1 MALIKCYECGK
12 EISDKI
18 KYCIKC
24 GAPIKDKKN
33 IKIHAAVCLI
43 HTKNAGGRSRPQYF
57 STICKETTAPPFYR
71 GSQFPSWRSRMI
83 GQSTTP

>member
-33 IKIHAAVCLI
+33 IKIQPDEYKDTYQDIITKLI
-43 HTKNAGGRSRPQYF
+43 AIF
-57 STICKETTAPPFYR
+57 ILAFLVFV
-71 GSQFPSWRSRMI
+71 GSI
-83 GQSTTP
+83 IIVKL

>member
-24 GAPIKDKKN
+24 GAPIKDKKKYKKYN
-33 IKIHAAVCLI
+33 QMSIKILI
-43 HTKNAGGRSRPQYF
+43 K
-57 STICKETTAPPFYR
+57 IL
-71 GSQFPSWRSRMI
+71 
-83 GQSTTP
+83 

>member
-24 GAPIKDKKN
+24 GAPIIDKKN
-33 IKIHAAVCLI
+33 IKIQPDEYKDTYQDI
-43 HTKNAGGRSRPQYF
+43 ITKIIAIF
-57 STICKETTAPPFYR
+57 ILAFLVFV
-71 GSQFPSWRSRMI
+71 GSI
-83 GQSTTP
+83 IIVKL

>member
-1 MALIKCYECGK
+1 MALIKFYECGK

-33 IKIHAAVCLI
+33 IKIQPDEYKDTYQDI
-43 HTKNAGGRSRPQYF
+43 ITKIIAIF
-57 STICKETTAPPFYR
+57 ILAFLVFV
-71 GSQFPSWRSRMI
+71 GSI
-83 GQSTTP
+83 IIVKL

>member
-24 GAPIKDKKN
+24 GVPIKDKKN
-33 IKIHAAVCLI
+33 IKIQPDEYKDTYQDI
-43 HTKNAGGRSRPQYF
+43 ITKIIAIF
-57 STICKETTAPPFYR
+57 ILAFLVFV
-71 GSQFPSWRSRMI
+71 GSI
-83 GQSTTP
+83 IIVKL

>member
-33 IKIHAAVCLI
+33 IKIQPDEYKDTYQDI
-43 HTKNAGGRSRPQYF
+43 ITKIIAIF
-57 STICKETTAPPFYR
+57 ILAFLVFD
-71 GSQFPSWRSRMI
+71 GSI
-83 GQSTTP
+83 IIVKL

>member
-1 MALIKCYECGK
+1 MALIECYECGK

-33 IKIHAAVCLI
+33 IKIQPDEYKDTYQDI
-43 HTKNAGGRSRPQYF
+43 ITKIIAIF
-57 STICKETTAPPFYR
+57 ILAFLVFV
-71 GSQFPSWRSRMI
+71 GSI
-83 GQSTTP
+83 IIVKL